1 MRCPHHQEGNKEM
14 ATIKK
19 AYQDIITLFQDNEDS
34 FVRDILPQVTQL
46 ASAKTGGGGGKATT
60 FHRDENGKVV
70 GIQCYYH
77 KLWMDPEVAEFG
89 KKASSAT
96 GYNSMCKDGVSK
108 WTKQQRDAKRAKEQL
123 LLDVSNGDIEAAD
136 LPALLAEIE
145 EASDVIIPRDDNYGF
160 STLEELLDSQA

>member
-1 MRCPHHQEGNKEM
+1 M

-19 AYQDIITLFQDNEDS
+19 AYLDIVEFLQDNEDAY
-34 FVRDILPQVTQL
+34 VRDILPQVTAL

-60 FHRDENGKVV
+60 FHRDEQGNVV
-70 GIQCYYH
+70 AIQCYYH

-96 GYNSMCKDGVSK
+96 GFNSMCKDGVSK
-108 WTKQQRDAKRAKEQL
+108 WTKQQRDAKKAKEQL
-123 LLDVSNGDIEAAD
+123 LTDVASGEIEAAD

-145 EASDVIIPRDDNYGF
+145 EATDIVVPRDDNYGYE
-160 STLEELLDSQA
+160 TLEELLEA